1 MTRIIRRQ
9 LVSEREGGVLRKY
22 RLKQI
27 TFLDG
32 FALGA
37 FCAAEVFLVVFMI
50 LDWPLKHDAWVG
62 FLGNIVVAGFSI
74 GAAYIALRANRLQI
88 RQTND
93 IEDERR
99 HNKLVA
105 ARAVLPAILSE
116 LSIVAR
122 NNLMLRFHPGHTP
135 VGFHVPTPTAFQPL
149 PDSIIPGLKE
159 CIEHADSVAQDRP
172 ANILKHFQ
180 VQQARQSG
188 VGIGVILPHAAG
200 FTATTHDAISDAIG
214 WAAVYGLVGEA
225 FSYARGT
232 ATSIPSRI
240 DPESVRSAFASA
252 GVVTGMYPNVD
263 QLMERRIAED
273 RLERQW

>member
-1 MTRIIRRQ
+1 M
-9 LVSEREGGVLRKY
+9 RKY

-37 FCAAEVFLVVFMI
+37 FCAAEVFLVVFMM
-50 LDWPLKHDAWVG
+50 LDWPLKSDAWVG
-62 FLGNIVVAGFSI
+62 FVGSIVVAGFSI
-74 GAAYIALRANRLQI
+74 GAAYIALRGNRTQI
-88 RQTND
+88 SQTND

-105 ARAVLPAILSE
+105 ARAILPAILSE

-135 VGFHVPTPTAFQPL
+135 VGFHVPHPTAFQAL
-149 PDSIIPGLKE
+149 PDSIIPDLKE
-159 CIEHADSVAQDRP
+159 CIEHADSVSQDRL

-180 VQQARQSG
+180 VQQARQAA
-188 VGIGVILPHAAG
+188 VGIGVILPHITGLTAA
-200 FTATTHDAISDAIG
+200 THDAISDAIG
-214 WAAVYGLVGEA
+214 WAVVYGLVGEA

-232 ATSIPSRI
+232 ANSIPPRI
-240 DPESVRSAFASA
+240 DPETVRGAFTLA

-263 QLMERRIAED
+263 QLLELRIAGD